1 MFHTI
6 IADAPVQPSPV
17 PTQGFEQT
25 LMMILVAIIF
35 FYFILWRPE
44 TKRRKELE
52 AKRQGLKKG
61 DRVVVAGGILG
72 EISKVQNETVII
84 KLIEGAKIEVLKA
97 AIQDVQ
103 GGTEATEKAESTTPE
118 QK

>member
-1 MFHTI
+1 MQSI
-6 IADAPVQPSPV
+6 LADAPVQSI

-25 LMMILVAIIF
+25 LMMIVVAVIF

-44 TKRRKELE
+44 SKRRKELE
-52 AKRQGLKKG
+52 TKRQGLKKG
-61 DRVVVAGGILG
+61 DRVIVAGGILG
-72 EISKVQNETVII
+72 EVFKIQSETVI
-84 KLIEGAKIEVLKA
+84 LRLTDGAKMEVLKV

-103 GGTEATEKAESTTPE
+103 TGVEKVEPESVE

>member
-1 MFHTI
+1 MQCI
-6 IADAPVQPSPV
+6 LADAPAQPL
-17 PTQGFEQT
+17 PTQGLEQT
-25 LMMILVAIIF
+25 LMMIVIAVVF

-44 TKRRKELE
+44 SKRRKELE
-52 AKRQGLKKG
+52 TKRQGLKKG

-72 EISKVQNETVII
+72 EVFKIQGETVT
-84 KLIEGAKIEVLKA
+84 LRLVGDAKMEVLKA

-103 GGTEATEKAESTTPE
+103 SGVEKIELETAE

>member
-1 MFHTI
+1 MQCI
-6 IADAPVQPSPV
+6 LADAPVQPI

-25 LMMILVAIIF
+25 LMMVIVAVIF

-44 TKRRKELE
+44 SKRRKELDT
-52 AKRQGLKKG
+52 KRQGLKKG

-72 EISKVQNETVII
+72 EVFKIQGETVTLRLVGES
-84 KLIEGAKIEVLKA
+84 KMDVLKI

-103 GGTEATEKAESTTPE
+103 PDVGKVEPEAPES
-118 QK
+118 K